1 METNFKQRLSIV
13 NTFVFDVDGVLT
25 DGSLL
30 VMPDGEFLRRMNI
43 RDGYAMQLAI
53 RKGYRMA
60 IISGGHSS
68 GVPVRLKRLGVQ
80 EVHMGVTDKLNT
92 YNEVLGRMNSAPEQ
106 VLVMGD
112 DMPDLPM
119 LQNCGVPCCPADAAT
134 EVRNASIYVSTING
148 GHGCVRDVIE
158 QVLRLQGNWE

>member
-1 METNFKQRLSIV
+1 
-13 NTFVFDVDGVLT
+13 
-25 DGSLL
+25 
-30 VMPDGEFLRRMNI
+30 
-43 RDGYAMQLAI
+43 
-53 RKGYRMA
+53 
-60 IISGGHSS
+60 
-68 GVPVRLKRLGVQ
+68 
-80 EVHMGVTDKLNT
+80 
-92 YNEVLGRMNSAPEQ
+92 
-106 VLVMGD
+106 VMGD